1 MLAQSKISNHSELKT
16 LLDIILVAFGVLVGG
31 LLALLGLW
39 LWFDYWADPA
49 GSLIMILGG
58 NIATALSGADL
69 ANSYAGG
76 EARLMGLPLTQETS
90 AYWYMARSGGIV
102 AYLLLWLSTVWG
114 LTLSSKIITDLV
126 PAPIAYGL
134 HEFLSIGAV
143 IFALLHAVV
152 LLGDSY
158 IQFTIF
164 HLAIP
169 FSAPY
174 EPFWTGLGTV
184 GLYLTAALT
193 GSFYLRKQLG
203 QKTWR
208 RLHYLTFAAYG
219 LALVHGLMAGTDSG
233 LSGMKLLYLGT
244 GFTVLFLTYYR
255 LFTLKVKEKKPARRS
270 RPRPDRSAPERP
282 KSTAQ
287 DQELPPAPRPALR
300 PSERRGRPWPVG
312 ISLASRRRSL
322 PK

>member
-1 MLAQSKISNHSELKT
+1 MITQSKVSTHSELKT
-16 LLDIILVAFGVLVGG
+16 LLDIILVAFGVLFGG

-39 LWFDYWADPA
+39 LWFDYQADPA
-49 GSLIMILGG
+49 RSLVARVAANLATFLPDVSRSYVG
-58 NIATALSGADL
+58 N
-69 ANSYAGG
+69 

-90 AYWYMARSGGIV
+90 AFWYMARSGGIV

-114 LTLSSKIITDLV
+114 LTLSSRITDGLV

-143 IFALLHAVV
+143 LFALLHAVV

-169 FSAPY
+169 FIAPY
-174 EPFWTGLGTV
+174 EPFWTGLGII

-208 RLHYLTFAAYG
+208 LLHYLTFAAYG
-219 LALVHGLMAGTDSG
+219 LALIHGLMAGTDSG
-233 LSGMKLLYLGT
+233 LTGMKLLYLGT

-255 LFTLKVKEKKPARRS
+255 LFTIKVKEKKPAR
-270 RPRPDRSAPERP
+270 
-282 KSTAQ
+282 Q
-287 DQELPPAPRPALR
+287 
-300 PSERRGRPWPVG
+300 RG
-312 ISLASRRRSL
+312 
-322 PK
+322 